1 MELGHRMETFWICI
15 ITGRTD
21 RVTRRDWTEGR
32 RAVYVSML
40 HLCAGLGKESLC
52 HPQGLRGGSEYRG
65 MG

>member
-32 RAVYVSML
+32 RAV
-40 HLCAGLGKESLC
+40 
-52 HPQGLRGGSEYRG
+52 
-65 MG
+65 